1 MRKHHEQKKS
11 YIKTTLRLLTAE
23 EVNEIMSLHDELNSN
38 HNYELNQVE
47 SSSDLLYDKRIKVRT
62 E

>member
-1 MRKHHEQKKS
+1 MRKHHGQKKS
-11 YIKTTLRLLTAE
+11 YIKTKLRLLTAE
-23 EVNEIMSLHDELNSN
+23 EINEIMSLHDELNSN
-38 HNYELNQVE
+38 HNYGLNQVE

>member
-1 MRKHHEQKKS
+1 MRKHHGQKKS

-23 EVNEIMSLHDELNSN
+23 EINEIMSLHDELNSN
-38 HNYELNQVE
+38 HNYGLNQVE